1 MRGEIELQL
10 TSAQA
15 AKLMRR
21 LKEEKELLDAEE
33 KSSKQFIVAI
43 QEDAEAVRPA
53 YDFHAMQKR
62 FDDVDGRMRRL
73 KHAINVFNTT
83 HIVDGFD
90 MTIDEML
97 VYLPQLGKR
106 KEMLTQMSK
115 MLPRQRKDRDYSSSN
130 NIEYV
135 YANFDISEAR
145 QELEKVSELY
155 AQAQTALDIVNNRDT
170 LEVDL

>member
-1 MRGEIELQL
+1 MQL

-43 QEDAEAVRPA
+43 QEDAEAVRPT
-53 YDFHAMQKR
+53 YDFNAMQR
-62 FDDVDGRMRRL
+62 QFDDVDGRMRRL

-83 HIVDGFD
+83 HTVDGFD

-135 YANFDISEAR
+135 YANFDIAEAR
-145 QELEKVSELY
+145 KELERVSELY
-155 AQAQTALDIVNNRDT
+155 AQAQTALDIVNNRDM

>member
-1 MRGEIELQL
+1 MAQI
-10 TSAQA
+10 TSAIA
-15 AKLMRR
+15 AKQLRKLNDQRDSLLAM
-21 LKEEKELLDAEE
+21 EK
-33 KSSKQFIVAI
+33 KSMSFTAAI
-43 QEDAEAVRPA
+43 QEDVEAVRPA
-53 YDFHAMQKR
+53 YDFHAMQRR

-135 YANFDISEAR
+135 YANFDIAEAR
-145 QELEKVSELY
+145 QELERVSELY

>member
-1 MRGEIELQL
+1 MIDMQL

-21 LKEEKELLDAEE
+21 MKEEKDLLNAEE
-33 KSSKQFIVAI
+33 KSSKQFVVAI
-43 QEDAEAVRPA
+43 QEDVEAVRPA
-53 YDFHAMQKR
+53 YDFHAMQQR
-62 FDDVDGRMRRL
+62 FDALDTRMRKL
-73 KHAINVFNTT
+73 KHAINVFNST

-97 VYLPQLGKR
+97 VYLPQLGTR

-115 MLPRQRKDRDYSSSN
+115 MLPRQRKDRDYNSSN

-135 YANFDISEAR
+135 YANFDIGEAR
-145 QELEKVSELY
+145 DELERVSELY

-170 LEVDL
+170 LEVDI